1 MTLAPAQPSSPN
13 SKIGE
18 VISII
23 DHTQIEVPV
32 VESNEPPKL
41 FKVGSQSGSCYKT
54 ITGTEGFV
62 CPLTL
67 TKDNWSMEGLRHATC
82 NDKFEVTQE
91 ANSLTVK
98 RVDSRGRDCHGWG
111 MQLQFHC
118 VKAVVEQAP
127 TTSSSSS
134 KSLPEHLEVGQF
146 HPANKNGVD
155 HKKTTHA
162 FQHNYKTEPVVIA
175 GVVSMNGGHPVVPQ
189 VVNVSKDAVT
199 MRLDEPSCYDD
210 WHLPE
215 SADWLAI
222 GKGLHKT
229 DQGVAFEVGTQ
240 ELKGGDWQDVKFTH
254 ALASSPV
261 VVPSING
268 QPAQWANLRIMSVS
282 TSGFKIHLEAE
293 RPGQKYPA
301 DASVKISWIAIPE
314 GTGSINDIKYEAKV
328 TAAIITE
335 KWTKFSFPQITNAR
349 IFAGVTHNGGHTA
362 TLRLKD
368 QKDGSVMLR
377 MDEPERCGFDE
388 KHPYAESAHMLVIQD
403 TNEPFVTPT
412 DVPTAVPTTTPTES
426 PTTLPPTTDKPSFSP
441 TATPTEEP
449 TAVPTA
455 TPTEDP
461 TQVATTTSYQS
472 KANRTQGS
480 VTVSLPQIVKT
491 ALHIRQEKK
500 ACMDDWNYCASV
512 GFLANASHKI
522 CKDSKGQWKGSC
534 TMRDCSNMHYE
545 CQKAAEDLNILP
557 REIQEKSVQEREDE
571 FWANFDWDF

>member
-18 VISII
+18 VISIV

-54 ITGTEGFV
+54 ITGTEGYV

-118 VKAVVEQAP
+118 TKAVVEQAP
-127 TTSSSSS
+127 TTSSSS
-134 KSLPEHLEVGQF
+134 
-146 HPANKNGVD
+146 A
-155 HKKTTHA
+155 A
-162 FQHNYKTEPVVIA
+162 
-175 GVVSMNGGHPVVPQ
+175 
-189 VVNVSKDAVT
+189 
-199 MRLDEPSCYDD
+199 
-210 WHLPE
+210 
-215 SADWLAI
+215 SA
-222 GKGLHKT
+222 
-229 DQGVAFEVGTQ
+229 
-240 ELKGGDWQDVKFTH
+240 
-254 ALASSPV
+254 
-261 VVPSING
+261 
-268 QPAQWANLRIMSVS
+268 
-282 TSGFKIHLEAE
+282 
-293 RPGQKYPA
+293 
-301 DASVKISWIAIPE
+301 
-314 GTGSINDIKYEAKV
+314 
-328 TAAIITE
+328 
-335 KWTKFSFPQITNAR
+335 
-349 IFAGVTHNGGHTA
+349 
-362 TLRLKD
+362 
-368 QKDGSVMLR
+368 
-377 MDEPERCGFDE
+377 
-388 KHPYAESAHMLVIQD
+388 
-403 TNEPFVTPT
+403 
-412 DVPTAVPTTTPTES
+412 
-426 PTTLPPTTDKPSFSP
+426 
-441 TATPTEEP
+441 
-449 TAVPTA
+449 
-455 TPTEDP
+455 
-461 TQVATTTSYQS
+461 
-472 KANRTQGS
+472 TQGS